1 MGGGYR
7 FHRLEWRASVSD
19 SKSGA
24 EFCGSPK
31 ENRIGLSLDLGDM
44 PANISLRRAKVYSP
58 NGAVS
63 GFNIDFSEQKIK
75 LYIKELLDQDKY
87 LQFILDHFR
96 FCEAKDRSLMTRD
109 SVFHFDDV
117 GNFMTE
123 DEVRSYLSLPIEVK
137 MKLREEQAD
146 KDTME

>member
-1 MGGGYR
+1 MKKIAYINDP
-7 FHRLEWRASVSD
+7 LEALL
-19 SKSGA
+19 
-24 EFCGSPK
+24 K
-31 ENRIGLSLDLGDM
+31 EDLECVNGFSNR
-44 PANISLRRAKVYSP
+44 
-58 NGAVS
+58 
-63 GFNIDFSEQKIK
+63 QKIK
-75 LYIKELLDQDKY
+75 LYIKDLLDQDKY

-109 SVFHFDDV
+109 SVLHFDDV

>member
-63 GFNIDFSEQKIK
+63 GFNMDFPDNKLN
-75 LYIKELLDQDKY
+75 LYILYGFIGNTSSDLEVYSHFWFSLVVFGLEKEKGSG
-87 LQFILDHFR
+87 FPEPF
-96 FCEAKDRSLMTRD
+96 K
-109 SVFHFDDV
+109 
-117 GNFMTE
+117 
-123 DEVRSYLSLPIEVK
+123 
-137 MKLREEQAD
+137 
-146 KDTME
+146 